1 MRGLLLCLLMLGGIT
16 VGSATAAEWTP
27 VVSPRLQIFP
37 ALILVTANMP
47 QRRNP
52 AKVIG
57 DSNGLIGVRVLAGSD
72 NEKVLVTIELQGWL
86 RPTTFEA
93 TLPEKGVRYTV
104 YPTLSWQFEKLR
116 GALRPTP
123 ETLLFRVQI
132 GQQAEQSESVRVR
145 LRSINDVPY
154 FIASKRAASDL
165 SWMFAGF
172 VDEDHPRVAM
182 ILKQALAGGVVR
194 RFDGYQQGKPQ
205 AVLMQVFAI
214 WNLLQQHGIR
224 YSSITRTGNA
234 ESEVYAQHVRS
245 LDQSWLNNQ
254 ANCVD
259 GSVLL
264 ASVLQKID
272 LNPAL
277 VLMPGH
283 MLLAFELA
291 PGGPRAYL
299 ETTLL
304 DSVSPGPDGRLDR
317 AASFASF
324 VRANE
329 RGYARYQQGSGRF
342 GDPHSPEYQII
353 DIGAARALGVVP
365 IGGP

>member
-1 MRGLLLCLLMLGGIT
+1 MAWLAWLAAAAMP
-16 VGSATAAEWTP
+16 VVAAEWTP
-27 VVSPRLQIFP
+27 VVSPRGQIFP

-47 QRRNP
+47 ERRNP
-52 AKVIG
+52 ANVIG
-57 DSNGLIGVRVLAGSD
+57 DSNGLIGVRLLAAHDGQ
-72 NEKVLVTIELQGWL
+72 KVSVRIELPGWL
-86 RPTTFEA
+86 RPTTFKA
-93 TLPEKGVRYTV
+93 VLPRQGVRYTI

-116 GALRPTP
+116 AALRPAP
-123 ETLLFRVQI
+123 ETVLFRVTVD
-132 GQQAEQSESVRVR
+132 QQAEQSQSIRVR

-154 FIASKRAASDL
+154 FIASKRAPSDL
-165 SWMFAGF
+165 SWMFAGY
-172 VDEDHPRVAM
+172 VDEDHPRVAA
-182 ILKQALAGGVVR
+182 IIKQALAGGVVK
-194 RFDGYQQGKPQ
+194 RFDGYQQRKPQ

-214 WNLLQQHGIR
+214 WNLLQKHGIQ

-234 ESEVYAQHVRS
+234 GSEVYAQHVRS

-264 ASVLQKID
+264 ASVLRKLD

-277 VLMPGH
+277 ILMPGH
-283 MLLAFELA
+283 MLLGFELS
-291 PGGPRAYL
+291 PGGDRAYL

-304 DSVSPGPDGRLDR
+304 DAAVPGPDGKLDR
-317 AASFASF
+317 AESFDSF
-324 VRANE
+324 VRATE
-329 RGYARYQQGSGRF
+329 RGYARYQRGIGHF
-342 GDPHSPEYQII
+342 GDLRQPEYQII